1 MILFVNIVFLIVYNL
16 TSPVARLFDILD
28 MFNVYILLNIK
39 CPKILSLIKSPL
51 MLGEDISITELDCS
65 FKFYTKEYKKQ
76 FLYLLKKGLE
86 ASVIKYSSLFETTKR
101 KKLIV
106 KKKNALDIGSI
117 EYKKKP
123 RSAYNI
129 FISYKMK
136 EYTNSN
142 IPNVKNERGTI
153 LQKISKEWG
162 EIKPKEK
169 ERYVKIYK
177 NVIAQFS

>member
-1 MILFVNIVFLIVYNL
+1 M
-16 TSPVARLFDILD
+16 
-28 MFNVYILLNIK
+28 
-39 CPKILSLIKSPL
+39 
-51 MLGEDISITELDCS
+51 
-65 FKFYTKEYKKQ
+65 
-76 FLYLLKKGLE
+76 E